1 MTYDHLS
8 PCVADAVASGVAR
21 AGAGGPGGGWAGQ
34 PRPPSLGSTG
44 HLHPLPPRPPWT
56 GSGTGRS
63 DSGHGQNSSRPTD
76 QQTEGRR
83 EGKDIYLGLNKLN
96 CWVVKVSFPHDT
108 PFSVFF
114 LIKFFYT

>member
-1 MTYDHLS
+1 MTSDHLS
-8 PCVADAVASGVAR
+8 PCVADAVASGVAW

-34 PRPPSLGSTG
+34 PRLPSLGSTG

-56 GSGTGRS
+56 GSGAERS

-83 EGKDIYLGLNKLN
+83 EGKYYILYLGLTN
-96 CWVVKVSFPHDT
+96 
-108 PFSVFF
+108 
-114 LIKFFYT
+114 

>member
-1 MTYDHLS
+1 MTSNHLS
-8 PCVADAVASGVAR
+8 PCVADAVASGVAW

-44 HLHPLPPRPPWT
+44 HLHPLPPRPTWT

-83 EGKDIYLGLNKLN
+83 EGKYYIFRVNRLIY
-96 CWVVKVSFPHDT
+96 
-108 PFSVFF
+108 
-114 LIKFFYT
+114 